1 MNQLEYKGYIG
12 SAEVDIT
19 EGIVHGKLLFISDI
33 VTYEASSISDIS
45 ARFRKAVDDYLA
57 MCKELDD
64 IPDTPCKGSFNVRIG
79 PELHRR
85 CAIQANLEVISL
97 NDWVRKACEASLGNE
112 LNQKLQNNERLISIS
127 TEISEDDAQIPQN
140 ESNGIG
146 STWSTSIQMQMH

>member
-12 SAEVDIT
+12 SAEVDVT

-57 MCKELDD
+57 MCKELGD

-97 NDWVRKACEASLGNE
+97 NDWVRKACEASLENE
-112 LNQKLQNNERLISIS
+112 LGQKLPTNEKIISF
-127 TEISEDDAQIPQN
+127 TAEISEENIQLPQN
-140 ESNGIG
+140 EANGTG
-146 STWSTSIQMQMH
+146 NTWPASIQMH